1 MSTTRAGYEYEPKIS
16 YWSCR
21 DDLERLSDED
31 MDEAIEAYLDDLWER
46 DQEWASY
53 ASYLPETLSVYGWK
67 RIKIKPE
74 MLWEPLEDVLE
85 RLDEEFGDPDG
96 EGFQITD
103 KMKEAQQAFLATVA
117 AEYKCWAC
125 EVAITKEIDPV
136 AWIKE
141 HRPDWM
147 KDK

>member
-1 MSTTRAGYEYEPKIS
+1 MTTTATNYEYDGPIA

-53 ASYLPETLSVYGWK
+53 KSHLPEKLSVYGWK
-67 RIKIKPE
+67 RIKVNAD
-74 MLWEPLEDVLE
+74 MLWEPLEDVLD
-85 RLDEEFGDPDG
+85 RIDEEYGDPDG
-96 EGFQITD
+96 DGQDITD
-103 KMKEAQQAFLATVA
+103 KMKEAQRVFLEAVA

-125 EVAITKEIDPV
+125 EVACTREIDPLE
-136 AWIKE
+136 WIKE